1 MARARRNTIARRSRR
16 VRAGPMRILYAETT
30 AYAPSS
36 AHFLEALEA
45 MAARGEHEF
54 RFLDEAAFIK
64 SSRSIAE
71 RIADRVAGRPL
82 SGYQQLNRTLVEQ
95 AAAFSPEII
104 LVGKGRW
111 FTPAALEA
119 AKKAGGAMLVNW
131 ATDDPFN
138 RADNSREL
146 LNSIPLYDLYVCT
159 KRDIMD
165 DVRRAGCANV
175 AYVQFGYKPEVH
187 FPEAPETD
195 EERDRFACDV
205 MFAGGCDA
213 HRTAYFE
220 ALVRAMPAVN
230 LRLYGSYWER
240 VRTLR
245 QYARGFAVGRDYRL
259 AVGGAKIAANLVRR
273 ANRDDHVMRTFE
285 IPACGGFMLTE
296 KSATHDELFAEDNEA
311 VFFDSPEDF
320 VARVHSYLVRD
331 EARANIAAAGYR
343 KITEGHNTYGDR
355 LAEIIEAARKVKELQ
370 TPAAAGAV

>member
-1 MARARRNTIARRSRR
+1 
-16 VRAGPMRILYAETT
+16 MRILYAETT

-45 MAARGEHEF
+45 SAARGEHEF
-54 RFLDEAAFIK
+54 RFLDEATFIK
-64 SSRSIAE
+64 NSRSIAE

-82 SGYQQLNRTLVEQ
+82 SGYQQLNRALVEQ
-95 AAAFSPEII
+95 AADFSPDMI

-119 AKKAGGAMLVNW
+119 VKKAGGSMLVNW

-159 KRDIMD
+159 KKDIMR

-175 AYVQFGYKPEVH
+175 AYVRFGYKPEVH
-187 FPEAPETD
+187 FPEAAVTA
-195 EERDRFACDV
+195 EERERFACDV
-205 MFAGGCDA
+205 MFIGGCDA

-220 ALVRAMPAVN
+220 ALIRAVPEVK
-230 LRLYGSYWER
+230 LRLYGMYWER
-240 VRTLR
+240 VRALR

-259 AVGGAKIAANLVRR
+259 AVGGAKIAANLVRH

-296 KSATHDELFAEDNEA
+296 RSATHDELFSDNAGA
-311 VFFDSPEDF
+311 VLFDSPDDF
-320 VARVHSYLVRD
+320 AAKVRSYLGRD
-331 EARANIAAAGYR
+331 EDRAVIAAAGYR
-343 KITEGHNTYGDR
+343 RITQGRNSYRDR
-355 LAEIIEAARKVKELQ
+355 LAEIVEAARRVRELR
-370 TPAAAGAV
+370 TSARAGAAPAGEIE